1 MKLDQNDKS
10 ILFSNTEIPDVFF
23 TEYLPCADGDYI
35 KVYLDDKE
43 LIFGNEPEMVND
55 RIMAP
60 VSDLCTSLGIE
71 VMVEDIS
78 GVAVIKN
85 GNDIIYIP
93 QNQNWVMV
101 NNEKIDTYL
110 PAYVSKNSIMVP
122 IRYIAEISGYNIEWN
137 QDLNSVYMTKREA

>member
-1 MKLDQNDKS
+1 
-10 ILFSNTEIPDVFF
+10 
-23 TEYLPCADGDYI
+23 
-35 KVYLDDKE
+35 
-43 LIFGNEPEMVND
+43 MVND
-55 RIMAP
+55 RIMVP

-71 VMVEDIS
+71 VMVEDTS

-110 PAYVSKNSIMVP
+110 PAYVSKNSVMVP

-137 QDLNSVYMTKREA
+137 QDLNSVYLTKREA